1 MSKIMLINVTHT
13 EETRVAIVSDGTL
26 EAFQIEG
33 LSRSHQKGNIYKGV
47 LHRVHPALE
56 AAFVDIGGPRH
67 GFLPMDE
74 VCFRNLPGAEQKR
87 ASARNGRRK
96 RRIQDIFKPGTEIL
110 VQIVKEAFGNKP
122 PTLTT
127 FYSLAGRYLVLTP
140 GSAEA
145 GISRKIE
152 GEHRERLKSLVS
164 KLKPPEGCGIIVRTA
179 AGFDQDVAELERDL
193 AYLTQLWESIQE
205 IARNKTAPCLVYRE
219 HDLVIRNI
227 RDYFTPDIEEITLD
241 NEEAY
246 KRAKAFMAQVTPG
259 YENRVRLWDG
269 KETIF
274 SRFNLENQIES
285 IFKRKVELPSGASI
299 VIDPTEALTVI
310 DVNSGGAV
318 RGANQEQTAFRTNR
332 EAACEIARQLR
343 LRDVGGLV
351 VIDFID
357 MREPQHIQEIERTL
371 REAMRPDKARYD
383 IGHISRFGLLEV
395 SRQRLR
401 PAAAASSYTT
411 CTMCEGYGLVRTT
424 ESGALVALRK
434 IQNLVA
440 RGDLAALKVTL
451 PSAAAL
457 YLMNQKRRDLVAL
470 EEAYTTKIVIS
481 ASQDLMPHQ
490 SLFDPVPKGSGDT
503 IEVAPGAVAGVEEA
517 GPGAEAEEGAASRK
531 AGRRRR
537 RRRRGRARAE
547 EKLAAGAPREA
558 SAAQSP
564 VPQQQESPPPQPAET
579 PASAQA
585 QAPPSKEEPQPAKKR
600 RSKSAVRKAKT
611 EGESESGATAQDAP
625 PKRKRGGRRRKSSK
639 AKGQAAADTAAPA
652 ADAS

>member
-1 MSKIMLINVTHT
+1 MLINVTHA
-13 EETRVAIVSDGTL
+13 EETRVAIVSDGIL

-74 VCFRNLPGAEQKR
+74 VCFRNLPGAAQKR

-96 RRIQDIFKPGTEIL
+96 RRIQDILTPGSEIL

-179 AGFDQDVAELERDL
+179 ASFDQDVAELERDL

-285 IFKRKVELPSGASI
+285 IFKRKVELPSGGSV

-332 EAACEIARQLR
+332 EAAWEIARQLR

-440 RGDLAALKVTL
+440 RGDLAALNVTL

-457 YLMNQKRRDLVAL
+457 YLVNQKRRDLVQL
-470 EEAYTTKIVIS
+470 EQAYSTKIVIS
-481 ASQDLMPHQ
+481 ASDDLMPHQ
-490 SLFDPVPKGSGDT
+490 SLFDPVPKGSGET
-503 IEVAPGAVAGVEEA
+503 IEVAPGAVAGVEEP
-517 GPGAEAEEGAASRK
+517 GPATEAEEGAASPK
-531 AGRRRR
+531 PGRRRR

-547 EKLAAGAPREA
+547 EKAAA
-558 SAAQSP
+558 SAPQEAHAAQTP
-564 VPQQQESPPPQPAET
+564 GPPQEESPPCAPPET
-579 PASAQA
+579 ASAQA
-585 QAPPSKEEPQPAKKR
+585 EAAPSEEGARPAKKR
-600 RSKSAVRKAKT
+600 RSKSAAQKAQP
-611 EGESESGATAQDAP
+611 EGDSEPDATPQGVP
-625 PKRKRGGRRRKSSK
+625 RKRNRAGRRRKSAK
-639 AKGQAAADTAAPA
+639 AKQQAAAGTPVPA